1 VNSRDLLIDYG
12 FCAENNSYDSVLL
25 RMWKPSFN
33 QRSGKVTVQDLQE
46 EVFKSELSSANLGDV
61 TQLFK
66 IKYNK
71 LNEEIF
77 TYYRKLITP
86 EDVPDLQE
94 GLGILRA
101 TPANERVELVILDR
115 ILELYKSLSQYF
127 TTSIEEDDILISQ
140 QLPIRKR
147 YAVSKI

>member
-1 VNSRDLLIDYG
+1 
-12 FCAENNSYDSVLL
+12 
-25 RMWKPSFN
+25 MWKPSFN

-140 QLPIRKR
+140 QLPIRKK

>member
-1 VNSRDLLIDYG
+1 
-12 FCAENNSYDSVLL
+12 
-25 RMWKPSFN
+25 MWKPSFN

-46 EVFKSELSSANLGDV
+46 EVFKSELSTANISDV

-127 TTSIEEDDILISQ
+127 TTSIEEDDILISS
-140 QLPIRKR
+140 QLPIRKKF
-147 YAVSKI
+147 AVSKI